1 MAYNPTANDRRFK
14 GRYGKTFED
23 FMAAAQLGSMRSGRE
38 KYWSRNLGYSSS
50 DWDAEAGVF
59 TKRASAS
66 RFRDSPYLGQ
76 SEGWKALTAE
86 QQQQV
91 VDAAQRQHAEELL
104 TAKSAIKGETMLEGL
119 KAKSETMEQLVA
131 NRRALRDAERKAER
145 GLY

>member
-1 MAYNPTANDRRFK
+1 MVYDTTDPRFRP
-14 GRYGKTFED
+14 RYGTTFED
-23 FMAAAQLGSMRSGRE
+23 FMAAAQSGAMRKGKE
-38 KYWSRNLGYSSS
+38 EWWSRRLGYASS

-104 TAKSAIKGETMLEGL
+104 AAKSAIKGETMLEGL